1 MWWRHHGAV
10 ITGCRSMDAPTI
22 LSSLLTAVIIG
33 VFFAYFYWKRQT
45 ERKAEIRQREEVR
58 EEMRS
63 LREGAEGLRQEL
75 RSSSVAIHAS
85 EIRIQELTRRIQ
97 ELTRTLSDPAKVF
110 LDHLKDVR
118 ERCDQLCHG
127 LEEGVGRANLE
138 VENLVQKQR
147 KLNRD
152 PQLLEGLVDLL
163 RQASLTLGNHAKQI
177 AETGV
182 LIDGLCQ
189 EVAQSRLGNI
199 QSINQDMS
207 NFDDLIAFIDSLCA
221 PLTRDEKWQQRFKEL
236 PYDSDLAIDGKRAFD
251 EIARADA
258 KDPKHD
264 FERWKYPPLTPL
276 EKFNQ
281 IKKAFGQR
289 DGFG

>member
-1 MWWRHHGAV
+1 
-10 ITGCRSMDAPTI
+10 MDAPTI

-33 VFFAYFYWKRQT
+33 VFVPYFYWKRQT
-45 ERKAEIRQREEVR
+45 ERKAEIRQREE
-58 EEMRS
+58 MRS
-63 LREGAEGLRQEL
+63 LREEAEGLRQEL

-118 ERCDQLCHG
+118 EQCDQLCHG
-127 LEEGVGRANLE
+127 LGEGVGRANLE

-152 PQLLEGLVDLL
+152 PQLLEDVVDLL
-163 RQASLTLGNHAKQI
+163 RQASLTLGHRAKQI

-182 LIDGLCQ
+182 FIEGLCQ
-189 EVAQSRLGNI
+189 EVAESRLGNI

-258 KDPKHD
+258 KDPKRD